1 MIATRQAVSLNR
13 FSAILIKGEFTERQV
28 KRMSNL
34 VVKNVNVLGDSI
46 IAAKDEDGNIW
57 AGVTYFCKALGMSK
71 NQRDAQVDKVK
82 SDKTLSK
89 GCGKFP
95 AGVFDASNEAYA
107 LRLDF
112 IPIWLAKISITDK
125 MQSEHPGLADK
136 LLNYQLKAKDVL
148 AEAFLPKQ
156 STMPQTT
163 DGKIALLAQG
173 HVELKAEI
181 DSVKADLEQ
190 FKNEM
195 PILGVEESKITAAV
209 KKKGVECLGGKDSNA
224 YNDKSLR
231 QKLYSDLHRQ
241 LKREFG
247 VSTYKAIK
255 RNQTEAAV
263 LIIQGY
269 KPPLVLS
276 ETITYENA
284 QQTLDM

>member
-1 MIATRQAVSLNR
+1 MNELTVFENS
-13 FSAILIKGEFTERQV
+13 EFGSMRTV
-28 KRMSNL
+28 
-34 VVKNVNVLGDSI
+34 DI
-46 IAAKDEDGNIW
+46 DGKI
-57 AGVTYFCKALGMSK
+57 YFVASDVAKALGYAIPHKAVQTHCKGVLKRNIPTNSGNQDVLIIPEGDMYRLISK
-71 NQRDAQVDKVK
+71 SKLK
-82 SDKTLSK
+82 SAER
-89 GCGKFP
+89 FEEW
-95 AGVFDASNEAYA
+95 VFDEVLPTIRKTGSYGQ
-107 LRLDF
+107 
-112 IPIWLAKISITDK
+112 P
-125 MQSEHPGLADK
+125 
-136 LLNYQLKAKDVL
+136 QL
-148 AEAFLPKQ
+148 
-156 STMPQTT
+156 PQTT

-190 FKNEM
+190 FKNDM

-231 QKLYSDLHRQ
+231 QKLYSDLHKQ

-284 QQTLDM
+284 QQTLNI